1 MNGQTILSWIFVLY
15 SRIVFKDFEKKSTSL
30 VQSVKMLFN
39 CLQYKHYQSKMS
51 LDENENALKLD
62 LSIVQSTMSRA
73 TETAQVTYQ

>member
-1 MNGQTILSWIFVLY
+1 
-15 SRIVFKDFEKKSTSL
+15 
-30 VQSVKMLFN
+30 
-39 CLQYKHYQSKMS
+39 